1 LAWRRKVHFGG
12 RVPVLGQ
19 LVKRE
24 GFADRDAAGSIAVVR
39 PAPPAAGDA
48 LSRRVYCV
56 LGMPIDLID
65 MPQALERI
73 AAAAQRTAPHLVS
86 TPNLNFLARSLQDPG
101 FQESLVRSDLCLAD
115 GAPIVWLARLLGV
128 PLVERVAGS
137 DMFEALGATLRGQP
151 LKVFYFG
158 GPEGAADAAC
168 AATNAQAK
176 GLVCVG
182 ACYPGHGT
190 VEELSD
196 EAYLREIN
204 ASGAQLLVV
213 ALGAVKGQAWL
224 LRNHDRVRVPVRTH
238 LGATINFQA
247 GLVRRAPA
255 SLRRLGI
262 EWLWRIKEEPHL
274 WRRYWR
280 DGISLLRILAGR
292 VLPLLLLNLGQ
303 RLGGTHDAPPLR
315 CGVLHGDGDIAV
327 RLSGFAIEG
336 NIAIAAEAFRQ
347 ALRQVETKR
356 WINVDLS
363 EVQGVDARFLGLLLI
378 AKNEIERRNA
388 KLKVVGAG
396 PKIARQFQLSGAG
409 ALLVSER
416 IA

>member
-1 LAWRRKVHFGG
+1 
-12 RVPVLGQ
+12 VLGQ

-24 GFADRDAAGSIAVVR
+24 GFAARDAAGSIAVVR
-39 PAPPAAGDA
+39 PAPEAAGDA

-65 MPQALERI
+65 MRHALERI
-73 AAAAQRTAPHLVS
+73 AAAAHRTAPHLVS
-86 TPNLNFLARSLQDPG
+86 TPNLNFLARSLRDPD

-115 GAPIVWLARLLGV
+115 GAPIVWLAQLLGV
-128 PLVERVAGS
+128 PLTERVAGS
-137 DMFEALGATLRGQP
+137 DVFEALGATLRARP

-168 AATNAQAK
+168 AATNAQAN

-182 ACYPGHGT
+182 ARYPGHGT

-196 EAYLREIN
+196 ETYLQEIN
-204 ASGAQLLVV
+204 ASGAQVLVV

-224 LRNHDRVRVPVRTH
+224 LSNHDRIRVPVRTH

-247 GLVRRAPA
+247 GLIRRAPA
-255 SLRRLGI
+255 ALRSLGL

-274 WRRYWR
+274 WRRYWG
-280 DGISLLRILAGR
+280 DGISLLSILAGR
-292 VLPLLLLNLGQ
+292 VLPLLLLSIGQ
-303 RLGGTHDAPPLR
+303 RLGGAQDTAPLR
-315 CGVLHGDGDIAV
+315 CGVLHGDGDDIAV
-327 RLSGFAIEG
+327 RLSGLATERNIE
-336 NIAIAAEAFRQ
+336 IAADAFRR

-356 WINVDLS
+356 WITVDLS
-363 EVQGVDARFLGLLLI
+363 DVHGIDARFLGLLLI
-378 AKNEIERRNA
+378 VKNEIRRRNA
-388 KLKVVGAG
+388 KLRIVGARR
-396 PKIARQFQLSGAG
+396 KIVRQFHLSGVG
-409 ALLVSER
+409 ALLFSER